1 MNPGWIAA
9 GIAAAAMVANAL
21 ITWATIKV
29 TVNGHTARLN
39 EQDGKLDK
47 LVTDVAVLES
57 KVEDLREGG

>member
-1 MNPGWIAA
+1 
-9 GIAAAAMVANAL
+9 MVANAL